1 MRAVLAAS
9 LILPAL
15 LPIAA
20 AAQGGPP
27 PPPVRVAEA
36 RVATLAPSIQVP
48 ATVISRNDA
57 RIAAEV
63 SGRLTTVA
71 EIGTA
76 VKKGEP
82 VALIDDAEL
91 ELQRQEFA
99 GMVAREESRRG
110 FLEREVE
117 RLRSLAAQN
126 VAAKNQLDQF
136 ESDLAGSVGSLA
148 MARAQLGRIEVQ
160 LARTRLRAP
169 FPGVVTERYKSPG
182 EHTDVGDEIVHLVD
196 PDSLE
201 VVARAPLASLSF
213 VRADAE
219 LEVHG
224 ERHTGTGKVRTLV
237 PFGDTRSHLF
247 ELRVVV
253 SADHWQ
259 VGENVRLSVPT
270 SEPEEVLAVPRDALV
285 LRRDGTSVFRL
296 GEGDTVE
303 QLDVVAGLGSGEL
316 VAVTGPLAAGD
327 RVVVRGAERLR
338 PGQAVRVIPAE
349 PETQAG
355 SATGTPTSR

>member
-9 LILPAL
+9 LVLTAL
-15 LPIAA
+15 LPAAA

-36 RVATLAPSIQVP
+36 RVAVLAPSIQVP

-57 RIAAEV
+57 RISAEV

-76 VKKGEP
+76 VEKGEP

-99 GMVAREESRRG
+99 GMVDREESRRG

-169 FPGVVTERYKSPG
+169 FSGVVTERYKSPG
-182 EHTDVGDEIVHLVD
+182 EHTNVGDTIVHLVD
-196 PDSLE
+196 PDNVE

-213 VRADAE
+213 VRPGAE
-219 LEVHG
+219 LQVHG
-224 ERHTGTGKVRTLV
+224 QRHTGSGTVRTLV

-253 SADHWQ
+253 SAEHWQ

-270 SEPEEVLAVPRDALV
+270 AEPAEVLAVPRDALV
-285 LRRDGTSVFRL
+285 LRRDSTTVFRL

-303 QLDVVAGLGSGEL
+303 QVEVTAGLGSGEL
-316 VAVTGPLAAGD
+316 VAVSGPLAAGD

-338 PGQAVRVIPAE
+338 PGQPVRVIPGDSEKPSGVA
-349 PETQAG
+349 A
-355 SATGTPTSR
+355 GTPASR